1 MNDAIGVETDESA
14 FDQLD
19 TRMTRILRDHA
30 EQGSLDPD
38 YIDDVARGI
47 VDALDTVRYIGD
59 CDVAEEREDKVV
71 VYGDGIYDAM
81 ISRTDALGNDDHVDW
96 QVRSVITEYA
106 RLYFDDEDEYQS
118 LNGSTDVAVLK
129 REE

>member
-14 FDQLD
+14 IEQLD

-71 VYGDGIYDAM
+71 VYGDGIYDAT
-81 ISRTDALGNDDHVDW
+81 ISRTESLGNDDHVDW

-106 RLYFDDEDEYQS
+106 RLYFDDDDEYQS
-118 LNGSTDVAVLK
+118 LTGCTDVAVLLK
-129 REE
+129 EE